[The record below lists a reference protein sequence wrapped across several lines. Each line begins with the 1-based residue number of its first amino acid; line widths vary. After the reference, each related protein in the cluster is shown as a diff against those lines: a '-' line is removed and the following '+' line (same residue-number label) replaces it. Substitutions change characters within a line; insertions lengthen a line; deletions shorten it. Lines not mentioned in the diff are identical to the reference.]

1 MNNVLQ
7 ITNTLSGKKETFVP
21 IHANNVKMYV
31 CGVTPYDGA
40 HIGHGRVYVTFDILY
55 RLLKYLDYKVTY
67 CRNFTDIDDKLLKK
81 AETEFNDKFR
91 YHEIAQRY
99 INSFHQ
105 DMNSLNCLSPDYEP
119 LVTKTIPEIIKFVQG
134 LIDKGFAY
142 VVNGDVYYQVR
153 KFHDYGKL
161 SKRKLEDLKPGARVE
176 VDQDKKDPLDFALW
190 KSEPEGTFWKSPFGW
205 GRPGWA
211 IECSAMAQKILGEH
225 IDIHGGGMDLIFP
238 HHENEIAQSEGLFGP
253 IFAKYWMHNAFVRI
267 DKEKMSKS
275 LGNFF
280 TLKEVFEKFDP
291 MVVRF
296 FYVNHNYNIPIDF
309 SFDELERTQKSYQ
322 KVCKIFES
330 ISTDN
335 VTIEQIKNSAVVQ
348 KMNSSLCDDLN
359 AAGLIGVL
367 FESLAGLENNKY
379 EFASV
384 KAYLQ
389 KVIGLTLVPL
399 PEKKM
404 EITPEIQKLIDE
416 REVARKSKDYKKAD
430 EIRDK
435 LKAIGFELHDK
446 AIK

>member
-21 IHANNVKMYV
+21 IHPNDVKMYV
-31 CGVTPYDGA
+31 CGVTPYDSA

-55 RLLKYLDYKVTY
+55 RLLKYLDYKVIY
-67 CRNFTDIDDKLLKK
+67 CRNFTDIDDKLLNK
-81 AETEFNDKFR
+81 AQAEFNDKFR
-91 YHEIAQRY
+91 YNEIAQRY
-99 INSFHQ
+99 ITSFHQ

-119 LVTKTIPEIIKFVQG
+119 LVTKTISEIINFVQG

-153 KFHDYGKL
+153 KFQDYGKL

-253 IFAKYWMHNAFVRI
+253 VFAKYWMHNAFVRI

-280 TLKEVFEKFDP
+280 TLREVFEKFDP

-322 KVCKIFES
+322 KLCKIFGS
-330 ISTDN
+330 VSTDN
-335 VTIEQIKNSAVVQ
+335 VTIEQMKNSAVVQ

-359 AAGLIGVL
+359 AAGLVGVL
-367 FESLAGLENNKY
+367 FESLSGLENNQA

-416 REVARKSKDYKKAD
+416 REIARKSKDYKKAD